1 LEHLINKSDVKKLY
15 LLYKSNLLTYI
26 SRVSAEEG
34 HYQVIITPVFQ
45 IAKLLNSINIRIWK
59 ERYYNTHV

>member
-45 IAKLLNSINIRIWK
+45 IAKLLNSINIRI
-59 ERYYNTHV
+59 